1 MRKPLPRIAAAVA
14 MAAGLILANT
24 GSADAAPAWSWQTGH
39 IYRLESLSPD
49 AGNTCMQDTRESTT
63 YNGHPVDWVR
73 NVPCDLYDTSY
84 RWQVVINANGW
95 ANLENVASSNCLD
108 YSQEYGLRGFPC
120 YDTSYTGGW
129 QEWRL
134 VTRQAHGITQV
145 VLQNGRYQEDHANM
159 CADLS
164 LQYGLR
170 GYPCNGTSQDSGY
183 QAWLV
188 FDVAT

>member
-14 MAAGLILANT
+14 MAAGLILATT

-49 AGNTCMQDTRESTT
+49 AGNTCMQDSRELTT
-63 YNGHPVDWVR
+63 YHGHPVDWVR
-73 NVPCDLYDTSY
+73 NAPCDLYDTSY
-84 RWQVVINANGW
+84 RWQVVINA
-95 ANLENVASSNCLD
+95 
-108 YSQEYGLRGFPC
+108 
-120 YDTSYTGGW
+120 SYTGGW